1 MSILE
6 RYAARSSEEDEQV
19 DEVALASLGQQQQQQ
34 GGGVI
39 GAGGSQRA
47 DRLSRA
53 ARCDDCCVKLL
64 RLMANLA
71 IHPDVGPRLASQ
83 AAALS
88 SLLSLLRNHSYV
100 ESEELV
106 LNCVCALTNLSFY
119 QGEDNLVLCAAPEAL
134 LRHVT
139 PLLMCDND
147 EAAVEAARAYGNFSR
162 VANAREYMQE
172 VRCGGRW
179 CDAHTEGRTD
189 ASSFC
194 GAVLSFE
201 GRISPSV

>member
-1 MSILE
+1 MPGSIGTILSILE
-6 RYAARSSEEDEQV
+6 RYASRSSEEDKQAE
-19 DEVALASLGQQQQQQ
+19 EPALPASSGQQQQQQ
-34 GGGVI
+34 QQQQQGSGGVI
-39 GAGGSQRA
+39 GAGGQRA

-53 ARCDDCCVKLL
+53 ARGDDCCVKLL

-71 IHPDVGPRLASQ
+71 IHPEVGPRLASQ

-88 SLLSLLRNHSYV
+88 SLLALLRNHSYA

-119 QGEDNLVLCAAPEAL
+119 QGEDNLVLCSAPEAL
-134 LRHVT
+134 LCHVT
-139 PLLMCDND
+139 PLLMCDNE

-172 VRCGGRW
+172 VRCGGAGGEFWGIR
-179 CDAHTEGRTD
+179 R
-189 ASSFC
+189 
-194 GAVLSFE
+194 
-201 GRISPSV
+201 